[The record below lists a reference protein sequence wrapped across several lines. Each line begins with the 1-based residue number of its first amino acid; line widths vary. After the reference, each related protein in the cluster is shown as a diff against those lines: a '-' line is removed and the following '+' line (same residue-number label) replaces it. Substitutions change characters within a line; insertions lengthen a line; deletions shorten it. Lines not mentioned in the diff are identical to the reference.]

1 MAENENIK
9 IYQHTVNKEIK
20 LQGKGVHS
28 GKDVTLKILPGEP
41 NSGIQFFRT
50 DLPGHT
56 GIKAI
61 FKNVTDTSL
70 ATVIGNG
77 DIIVSTI
84 EHLMSAFSAMGID
97 NAKVMIDNYEL
108 PIMDGSSYE
117 FAREI
122 MNSGLKPQN
131 FPRHYIVI
139 KKSVELNEEGKFV
152 GAYPDNSF
160 RISCKIDF
168 SNQVIGFQSFSIKI
182 TPENFLTH
190 ISKARTFGFMSDVQT
205 MNMLGL
211 GRGGSL
217 ETAVVVDKNKILNP
231 GGLRY
236 PDEFVRH
243 KMLDCIGDFALI
255 GMPLLG
261 HIKTFKS
268 GHEFHRKFLDLLF
281 LKKDAW
287 ETKTF
292 LP

>member
-1 MAENENIK
+1 MPQNKNIK

-20 LQGKGVHS
+20 FYGKGVHS
-28 GKDVTLKILPGEP
+28 GKDVTLFIQPGEP

-77 DIIVSTI
+77 EIIISTI
-84 EHLMSAFSAMGID
+84 EHLMAAFSAIGVD
-97 NAKVMIDNYEL
+97 NAKVLIDNYEL
-108 PIMDGSSYE
+108 PIMDGSSYV
-117 FAREI
+117 FANKI
-122 MNSGLKPQN
+122 LNSGLEQQP
-131 FPRHYIVI
+131 FPRHYLVI
-139 KKSVELNEEGKFV
+139 KNTVELKEEGKFV
-152 GAYPDNSF
+152 GAYPDNSYK
-160 RISCKIDF
+160 ITCKIDF
-168 SNQVIGFQSFSIKI
+168 TNPVVGVQEFTAEI
-182 TPENFLTH
+182 TPENFLKK

-217 ETAVVVDKNKILNP
+217 DTAVVVDGNKILNP
-231 GGLRY
+231 EGLRY

-243 KMLDCIGDFALI
+243 KMLDCVGDFSLI

-268 GHEFHRKFLDLLF
+268 GHEFHRRFLDLLF
-281 LKKDAW
+281 SKKDCW

-292 LP
+292 V

>member
-1 MAENENIK
+1 MPENGNIK

-20 LQGKGVHS
+20 FHGKGVHS

-84 EHLMSAFSAMGID
+84 EHLMSAFSAIGID

-108 PIMDGSSYE
+108 PIMDGSSHE
-117 FAREI
+117 FARKI
-122 MNSGLKPQN
+122 IDSGIKTQSL
-131 FPRHYIVI
+131 PRHYIVI
-139 KKSVELNEEGKFV
+139 KKTVELDEGGKFV
-152 GAYPDNSF
+152 GAYPDDCF
-160 RISCKIDF
+160 KISCKIDF
-168 SNQVIGFQSFSIKI
+168 PNPVIGCQSFSIKI
-182 TPENFLTH
+182 TPENFLNH
-190 ISKARTFGFMSDVQT
+190 ISKARTFGLMSDVQT

-217 ETAVVVDKNKILNP
+217 ETAVVVDENRILNP

-281 LKKDAW
+281 TQKDAW

-292 LP
+292 LN

>member
-1 MAENENIK
+1 MPEDKNIK

-20 LQGKGVHS
+20 FQGKGVHS
-28 GKDVTLKILPGEP
+28 GKDVNLSILPGEP

-77 DIIVSTI
+77 EIIVSTI
-84 EHLMSAFSAMGID
+84 EHLMAAFSAVGID
-97 NAKVMIDNYEL
+97 NAKVYIDNYEL
-108 PIMDGSSYE
+108 PIMDGSSYS
-117 FAREI
+117 FANEMI
-122 MNSGLKPQN
+122 LSGLEEQP

-139 KKSVELNEEGKFV
+139 KKVVELEEAGKFV
-152 GAYPDNSF
+152 GAYPSNSY
-160 RISCKIDF
+160 RITCKIDF
-168 SNQVIGFQSFSIKI
+168 TNPVIGVQEFSAEI
-182 TPENFLTH
+182 TPENFLH
-190 ISKARTFGFMSDVQT
+190 QISKARTFGFMSDVQT

-217 ETAVVVDKNKILNP
+217 ETAVVVDGDKILNP

-236 PDEFVRH
+236 QDEFVRH
-243 KMLDCIGDFALI
+243 KMLDCIGDFSLI

-281 LKKDAW
+281 SEKDAW
-287 ETKTF
+287 ETRTF
-292 LP
+292 I